1 MSRKR
6 QITGSPVD
14 LMESKKMTQQERGKP
29 RSKRWYH
36 LVALPILAVL
46 VGACLVQTCGPD
58 LGAPVANNLRESQTQ
73 EAGRKWAEPLELP
86 GLPNLHK
93 VCDELYR
100 GAQPTAEGIK
110 QLEKLG
116 VKTVVNLRFV
126 LSDRDKLEGTALGYE
141 HINTTTFY
149 PVKADV
155 VRFLR
160 IVTDPNRTPVFVHC
174 QHGADRTGT
183 MCAVYRVAV
192 QGWSKDEAIEEM
204 TKGGFG
210 HHPIWKNLVEF
221 IRELDIDQIKRAA
234 GLNG

>member
-1 MSRKR
+1 
-6 QITGSPVD
+6 
-14 LMESKKMTQQERGKP
+14 MENKEMAEQERRKP
-29 RSKRWYH
+29 KSRRWHY
-36 LVALPILAVL
+36 LIVLPILVVI
-46 VGACLVQTCGPD
+46 VGACFVQTCGPD
-58 LGAPVANNLRESQTQ
+58 PGDPVANNLRQAQTDQ
-73 EAGRKWAEPLELP
+73 AGGRQWAQPLELP

-110 QLEKLG
+110 ELEKLG

-126 LSDRDKLEGTALGYE
+126 LSDRDEIEGTTLAYE

-149 PVKADV
+149 PVTGDV
-155 VRFLR
+155 VRFLK
-160 IVTDPNRTPVFVHC
+160 IVADPNCTPVFVHC

-183 MCAVYRVAV
+183 MCAVYRIAV

-210 HHPIWKNLVEF
+210 HHAIWKNLVEF
-221 IRELDIDQIKRAA
+221 VREIDIDQVKRAA
-234 GLNG
+234 GLSN

>member
-1 MSRKR
+1 
-6 QITGSPVD
+6 
-14 LMESKKMTQQERGKP
+14 MTQQEPGKP
-29 RSKRWYH
+29 KSKRWYY
-36 LVALPILAVL
+36 LIVLPILVVL
-46 VGACLVQTCGPD
+46 AGACLVQTCGPD
-58 LGAPVANNLRESQTQ
+58 LGAPVANSLRQTETEQ
-73 EAGRKWAEPLELP
+73 ASSRKWAEPLELS

-100 GAQPTAEGIK
+100 GAQPTAEGMR

-126 LSDRDKLEGTALGYE
+126 TSDRDELKGTALGYE

-149 PVKADV
+149 PVTGDV
-155 VRFLR
+155 VRFLK

-183 MCAVYRVAV
+183 MCAVYRIAV
-192 QGWSKDEAIEEM
+192 QGWSKDEAIAEM

-210 HHPIWKNLVEF
+210 HHPIWKNLVDF
-221 IRELDIDQIKRAA
+221 VRAMDISEIKHTA
-234 GLNG
+234 GVTD